1 MGRKKQPKF
10 QPGDCVVLREDYQD
24 SDLRNPFLA
33 GKEYVIWKT
42 FYREDKLPTALVLGD
57 QQETMRIPVPLLKRV
72 VPDREFIGSFL
83 VLMIRLSHHGKAGSF
98 YIKQQFPNEDR
109 QRLLKAVIDGPGRF
123 ELVHGYTNQPVGLKE
138 SLTAS
143 TFRCSFP
150 VD

>member
-33 GKEYVIWKT
+33 GKEYVVWKT
-42 FYREDKLPTALVLGD
+42 FYREGKLPTALVLGD

-83 VLMIRLSHHGKAGSF
+83 VLMICLSHRSRPDSF

-109 QRLLKAVIDGPGRF
+109 QRLLKAVIHGANHF
-123 ELVHGYTNQPVGLKE
+123 ELVHGYTNQPVRLKE
-138 SLTAS
+138 SLTTS

-150 VD
+150 AE